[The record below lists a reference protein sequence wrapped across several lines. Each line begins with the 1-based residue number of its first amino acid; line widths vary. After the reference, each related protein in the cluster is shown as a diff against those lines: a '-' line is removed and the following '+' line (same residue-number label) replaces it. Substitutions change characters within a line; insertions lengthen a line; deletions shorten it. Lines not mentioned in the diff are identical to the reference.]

1 MPDHHL
7 NITRETCPM
16 TFVRTRL
23 ALDRIVPGDV
33 LHVLLDGEEPYRN
46 VVANA
51 RNLGHLVVADE
62 PRGDRLRLVSIRRR

>member
-1 MPDHHL
+1 
-7 NITRETCPM
+7 M

-33 LHVLLDGEEPYRN
+33 LHVLLDGDEPHRN

-51 RNLGHLVVADE
+51 QSLGHLVVADE
-62 PRGDRLRLVSIRRR
+62 PRGGRLRLVSIRRR